1 MANKKINDQ
10 AVISAIALIVLGV
23 LFCIFRA
30 GMMNVLL
37 TIVGVVLIGLGI
49 YDIVRKNYIPAVIE
63 IILGIAV
70 IVCGWV
76 ILEIAL
82 LVLGIGLVIYSAYE
96 IYVIAKNFKKKGWL
110 ALIKPV
116 ITLIVGIFLIV
127 AKWVLVDWVFI
138 VIGVI
143 LIVDGLL
150 ALLGAL
156 KK

>member
-1 MANKKINDQ
+1 MAKKKLNNQ
-10 AVISAIALIVLGV
+10 AVINAIALIVLGI

-70 IVCGWV
+70 IVCGWT
-76 ILEIAL
+76 ILDIAL
-82 LVLGIGLVIYSAYE
+82 LVLGICLVVYSVYE
-96 IYVIAKNFKKKGWL
+96 IVMIAKDFKKKGWM

-127 AKWVLVDWVFI
+127 AKWVLVDWIFI

-143 LIVDGLL
+143 LIINGIL
-150 ALLGAL
+150 ALLG
-156 KK
+156 K

>member
-1 MANKKINDQ
+1 MAKKKLNNQ
-10 AVISAIALIVLGV
+10 AVINAIALIVLGI

-49 YDIVRKNYIPAVIE
+49 YDIIRKNYIPAVIE

-70 IVCGWV
+70 IVCGWT
-76 ILEIAL
+76 ILDIAL
-82 LVLGIGLVIYSAYE
+82 LVLGIGLVVYSVYE
-96 IYVIAKNFKKKGWL
+96 IVMIAKDFKKKGWM

-127 AKWVLVDWVFI
+127 AKWVLVDWIFI

-143 LIVDGLL
+143 LIINGIL
-150 ALLGAL
+150 ALLG
-156 KK
+156 K